1 MAIGLI
7 ELCQN
12 WKMSNNPENGT
23 RRIIADKECVY
34 YDGYWIRYYPTP
46 ENTLANRKK
55 LIDDLT
61 RRAFHHTESGI
72 NTPGERL
79 EEAREAYALEHDPAR
94 KRVNGAM
101 LAGALFNRASDIF
114 NAIVDLEAKGV
125 KVNPDNELMV
135 RCGDYFK
142 EALELGKLVKHYSGH
157 EGIDELWGEPFKAF
171 SQPLDQ
177 LFESRYRKIAQSM
190 KDIDRIT
197 THMVNSFSNDEI
209 FGAAVPYIRNY
220 CRAAKQQIELIKQD
234 KALFTVW
241 PEFIASRE
249 MVEQF
254 FIHLPTP
261 STQSR
266 KQHIDQGVKL
276 ITAGTQLITYLSGA
290 RVPMPKSTSEFLEQ
304 CQFYDMNW
312 SAKG

>member
-1 MAIGLI
+1 
-7 ELCQN
+7 
-12 WKMSNNPENGT
+12 MSNIPENGT
-23 RRIIADKECVY
+23 HQIIADKECIF

-46 ENTLANRKK
+46 ENTLVNRKK

-79 EEAREAYALEHDPAR
+79 EEAREAFEQEQDVAK

-114 NAIVDLEAKGV
+114 NAIVDLETKGV
-125 KVNPDNELMV
+125 KVNHDNELMV
-135 RCGDYFK
+135 RCGDSFK

-171 SQPLDQ
+171 SQPLEQ

-190 KDIDRIT
+190 NNIDQVTRQIE
-197 THMVNSFSNDEI
+197 HSFTGDDYFEPAI
-209 FGAAVPYIRNY
+209 PAILNY
-220 CRAAKQQIELIKQD
+220 SRAAKQQIDVNKQD
-234 KALFTVW
+234 KAMFTVW
-241 PEFIASRE
+241 PDFVSARE
-249 MVEQF
+249 KVEMF
-254 FIHLPTP
+254 HATLPATADREK
-261 STQSR
+261 Q
-266 KQHIDQGVKL
+266 QHIDQGVKL
-276 ITAGTQLITYLSGA
+276 ITAGVQLITYLSGA

-304 CQFYDMNW
+304 CQLYDESW
-312 SAKG
+312 SARR

>member
-1 MAIGLI
+1 
-7 ELCQN
+7 
-12 WKMSNNPENGT
+12 MSNQPENGT
-23 RRIIADKECVY
+23 RRIIADKECVF

-79 EEAREAYALEHDPAR
+79 EEAREAYEREHDPAR

-135 RCGDYFK
+135 RCGNYFK

-171 SQPLDQ
+171 SHPLDQ

-190 KDIDRIT
+190 KAIDHIT
-197 THMVNSFSNDEI
+197 THMVNSFTDDGI

-241 PEFIASRE
+241 PEFVAARE

-254 FIHLPTP
+254 FSTLPTP
-261 STQSR
+261 APTGTQ
-266 KQHIDQGVKL
+266 QHIDQGVKL

-304 CQFYDMNW
+304 CQFYDLSR
-312 SAKG
+312 SAKQ

>member
-1 MAIGLI
+1 
-7 ELCQN
+7 
-12 WKMSNNPENGT
+12 MSKNPEHGT
-23 RRIIADKECVY
+23 RRIIADKECVF

-61 RRAFHHTESGI
+61 KRAFHHTESGI

-79 EEAREAYALEHDPAR
+79 EEAREAYEREHDPAR

-125 KVNPDNELMV
+125 KVNTDNELMV
-135 RCGDYFK
+135 RCGDCFK

-171 SQPLDQ
+171 SHPLDQ
-177 LFESRYRKIAQSM
+177 LFESRYLKIAQSM

-197 THMVNSFSNDEI
+197 THLVNSFTDDEI
-209 FGAAVPYIRNY
+209 FGPAVPYIRNY

-241 PEFIASRE
+241 PEFVASRE
-249 MVEQF
+249 QVEAFVNQ
-254 FIHLPTP
+254 LPVPT
-261 STQSR
+261 STDKQ
-266 KQHIDQGVKL
+266 QHIDQGVKL
-276 ITAGTQLITYLSGA
+276 ITAGIQLITYLSGA
-290 RVPMPKSTSEFLEQ
+290 RVPMPKSTGAFLEQ
-304 CQFYDMNW
+304 CQFFELNW
-312 SAKG
+312 SAKE

>member
-1 MAIGLI
+1 
-7 ELCQN
+7 
-12 WKMSNNPENGT
+12 MSNIPENGT
-23 RRIIADKECVY
+23 HQIIADKECIF

-79 EEAREAYALEHDPAR
+79 EEAREAYEQEHDLAK

-125 KVNPDNELMV
+125 NVNHYNELMV

-171 SQPLDQ
+171 SHPLEQ

-190 KDIDRIT
+190 NDIDRV
-197 THMVNSFSNDEI
+197 THQIELTFTGDEY
-209 FGAAVPYIRNY
+209 FGPAIPFVLNY
-220 CRAAKQQIELIKQD
+220 SRAAKQQIEVIKQD

-241 PEFIASRE
+241 PDFVSSRE
-249 MVEQF
+249 RIEQF
-254 FIHLPTP
+254 NDTLPIT
-261 STQSR
+261 TDR
-266 KQHIDQGVKL
+266 EKQRHIDQGVKL

-304 CQFYDMNW
+304 CQCYNKSW
-312 SAKG
+312 SVKR

>member
-1 MAIGLI
+1 
-7 ELCQN
+7 
-12 WKMSNNPENGT
+12 MSNQPENGT
-23 RRIIADKECVY
+23 RRIIADKECVF

-79 EEAREAYALEHDPAR
+79 EEAREAYEREHDPTR

-114 NAIVDLEAKGV
+114 NAIVGLEEKGV

-135 RCGDYFK
+135 RCGGYFK

-190 KDIDRIT
+190 KAIDRIT
-197 THMVNSFSNDEI
+197 THMVNSFTDDEV
-209 FGAAVPYIRNY
+209 FGPAVPYIRNY

-241 PEFIASRE
+241 PEFVAARE

-254 FIHLPTP
+254 FETLPPPPPTGE
-261 STQSR
+261 R
-266 KQHIDQGVKL
+266 QHIDQGVKL

-290 RVPMPKSTSEFLEQ
+290 RVPMPKSTSQFLEQ
-304 CQFYDMNW
+304 CQFYDL
-312 SAKG
+312 SRAVKE

>member
-1 MAIGLI
+1 
-7 ELCQN
+7 
-12 WKMSNNPENGT
+12 MSNNPENGT
-23 RRIIADKECVY
+23 RRIIADKECVF

-55 LIDDLT
+55 LIDDMT
-61 RRAFHHTESGI
+61 RRTFHHTESGI

-79 EEAREAYALEHDPAR
+79 EEAREAYAQEHDPAR

-125 KVNPDNELMV
+125 KVSPDNELMV

-190 KDIDRIT
+190 KDIDRISAR
-197 THMVNSFSNDEI
+197 MVNSFTNDTV

-234 KALFTVW
+234 RALFTVW
-241 PEFIASRE
+241 PEFVASRE
-249 MVEQF
+249 LVESF

-261 STQSR
+261 IDTEK

-304 CQFYDMNW
+304 CRLYDLNW
-312 SAKG
+312 SAKA